1 MDGEGKLGWKGVAA
15 SAVLFFTSYS
25 NNKEPVCHLFRVFDS
40 CLTRADPFT
49 GSKDTR
55 ENPDTDKSFGNTEE
69 LYGILLRI

>member
-15 SAVLFFTSYS
+15 SAVLFLPSYS
-25 NNKEPVCHLFRVFDS
+25 NNKVPVCHLSRVLDS
-40 CLTRADPFT
+40 CLTRTDPFT

-55 ENPDTDKSFGNTEE
+55 ENPDTNKSFGNTGE